1 MPKKIEE
8 IEGIGPVTA
17 EKFGK
22 AGVNTVEDLLEKGKT
37 AQGRD
42 SLASATGLS
51 SDKVLDFVK
60 MADLFRI
67 KGVGQE
73 YAELL
78 LKAGIDS
85 VKELS
90 FRDAE
95 YVYRKVTE
103 IAESTGTQV
112 VRRVP
117 SLKELEKW
125 VQHAKELPAVIW
137 KF

>member
-1 MPKKIEE
+1 MAKKISE
-8 IEGIGPVTA
+8 IEGIGPVTTD
-17 EKFGK
+17 KFEK
-22 AGVNTVEDLLEKGKT
+22 AGITSVEDLLEKGKT
-37 AQGRD
+37 SQGRD
-42 SLASATGLS
+42 ELASATGLS
-51 SDKVLDFVK
+51 SEKILEWVK

-90 FRDAE
+90 FRDPD
-95 YVYRKVTE
+95 YVYQKVSE
-103 IAESTGTQV
+103 VAESTGTQII
-112 VRRVP
+112 RRLP
-117 SLKELEKW
+117 SPKELEKW
-125 VQHAKELPAVIW
+125 IKQAKELPAVIW

>member
-1 MPKKIEE
+1 MSKKIAE

-17 EKFGK
+17 EKLGA
-22 AGVNTVEDLLEKGKT
+22 AGVKTVEALLEKGKT

-42 SLASATGLS
+42 ELASATGLS
-51 SDKVLDFVK
+51 SEKILDWVK

-95 YVYRKVTE
+95 YVYKKVTE
-103 IAESTGTQV
+103 VAESSGTQII
-112 VRRVP
+112 RRVP
-117 SLKELEKW
+117 SLKELNKW